1 MAEELEFIGLS
12 VASGQ
17 KLLLSKARGA
27 LRSGELVAVVGRS
40 GSGKTLL
47 TKAIMGL
54 LPEQLRAEGQILLD
68 GQRLDQLSDKAMDQ
82 VRGRSISMLFQQP
95 KRVMNPRMTIRSHLL
110 EALGAHGWG
119 KAKQQEGQVLS
130 LLEEVGLSPAAD
142 VAGLRP
148 DQLSGGMAQ
157 RAMLAVALA
166 ADPEFI
172 LADEPTSSLD
182 SILKAEVLQ
191 LLRRKQQE
199 RGVGVLF
206 ITHDIASIQHIADRV
221 VVVSDGQ
228 IVDQCPTAQIFSKDR
243 HAKTREL
250 VEAALPPVRQ
260 PRAENSDCLIQAAEA
275 SRNYTRRAKGPAALK
290 PTSISLHTGKVM
302 GVVGRSGSG
311 KSTFARLLAGLE
323 QPTSGQIL
331 DKRQGGKATRVQV
344 IAQEPYS
351 SFDPRLP
358 IRTSMSAAVH
368 RLPQNHASERL
379 SQALAQVGLPEE
391 LLERRPGQCSGGQL
405 QRLAIARALLT
416 DPQVLICDESTSAL
430 DSVAQRHILDL
441 LLELRDTIG
450 LGLVV
455 ISHDMDVIC
464 YVSDD
469 VAVFFEGELVEH
481 RPLNDF
487 LANAE
492 HQHSKDLVA
501 ALDITAAVSSA
512 GGPPEIFKSSETNGC

>member
-1 MAEELEFIGLS
+1 MAEELEFIDLS
-12 VASGQ
+12 VVSGQ

-27 LRSGELVAVVGRS
+27 LRSRELVAVVGRS

-68 GQRLDQLSDKAMDQ
+68 GQRLDQLDDKAMDQ
-82 VRGRSISMLFQQP
+82 VRGRRVSMLFQQP
-95 KRVMNPRMTIRSHLL
+95 KRVMNPRMTIRAHLL

-119 KAKQQEGQVLS
+119 KARQHEGQVLS
-130 LLEEVGLSPAAD
+130 LLEEVGLSPAKPI
-142 VAGLRP
+142 AGKRP

-157 RAMLAVALA
+157 RAMLAIALA

-228 IVDQCPTAQIFSKDR
+228 IVDQCPTAQIFSRDR

-250 VEAALPPVRQ
+250 VEAALPAMRA
-260 PRAENSDCLIQAAEA
+260 PRPETSECLLQAVGA
-275 SRNYTRRAKGPAALK
+275 SKNYTRRAKGPAALE
-290 PTSISLHTGKVM
+290 PTSLSLRAGQVL

-323 QPTSGQIL
+323 QPTFGQIL
-331 DKRQGGKATRVQV
+331 DKQQGGEATRVQI

-351 SFDPRLP
+351 SFDPRLDV
-358 IRTSMSAAVH
+358 RTSMSAAVH
-368 RLPQNHASERL
+368 RLPEDQAAERM
-379 SQALAQVGLPEE
+379 ARAMAQVGLPGE
-391 LLERRPGQCSGGQL
+391 LLDRRPGQCSGGQL

-441 LLELRDTIG
+441 LLELRDTMG
-450 LGLVV
+450 LSLVV
-455 ISHDMDVIC
+455 ISHDMDVIR

-469 VAVFFEGELVEH
+469 VAVFYEGELVEH

-492 HQHSKDLVA
+492 HQHSKDLIA

-512 GGPPEIFKSSETNGC
+512 GGHAGA

>member
-1 MAEELEFIGLS
+1 MAKELEFTNLS
-12 VASGQ
+12 VSSGQ
-17 KLLLSKARGA
+17 QLLLSKARGA

-68 GQRLDQLSDKAMDQ
+68 GQRLDQLGDKAMDA
-82 VRGRSISMLFQQP
+82 VRGQRISMLFQQP
-95 KRVMNPRMTIRSHLL
+95 KRVMNPRMTIRAHLL
-110 EALGAHGWG
+110 EAMGAHGWG
-119 KAKQQEGQVLS
+119 KARAHEDRVIA
-130 LLEEVGLSPAAD
+130 LLDEVGLAPAAQI
-142 VAGLRP
+142 ASQRP

-157 RAMLAVALA
+157 RAMLAIALA

-221 VVVSDGQ
+221 VVVSDGK

-250 VEAALPPVRQ
+250 VEATLPAARA
-260 PRAENSDCLIQAAEA
+260 PRTENSRCLLAAVDA
-275 SRNYTRRAKGPAALK
+275 SKNYTRRGKGPAALE
-290 PTSISLHTGKVM
+290 PTSLRLHGGQVL

-311 KSTFARLLAGLE
+311 KSTIARLLAGLE
-323 QPTSGQIL
+323 QPTTGRIITEHN
-331 DKRQGGKATRVQV
+331 DDVATRVQI

-351 SFDPRLP
+351 SFDPRLD
-358 IRTSMSAAVH
+358 IRTSMGAAVQQMA
-368 RLPQNHASERL
+368 PAQASKRMA
-379 SQALAQVGLPEE
+379 QAMAQVGLPEE
-391 LLERRPGQCSGGQL
+391 LLQRRPGQCSGGQL

-416 DPQVLICDESTSAL
+416 EPQVLICDESTSAL

-441 LLELRDTIG
+441 LLELRDTMG
-450 LGLVV
+450 LSLVV
-455 ISHDMDVIC
+455 ISHDMDVIR

-469 VAVFFEGELVEH
+469 VAVFYEGRLVEH
-481 RPLNDF
+481 RPLGEF
-487 LANAE
+487 LTAAE

-501 ALDITAAVSSA
+501 ALDATAASA
-512 GGPPEIFKSSETNGC
+512 ASR

>member
-1 MAEELEFIGLS
+1 MTKELEFINLS
-12 VASGQ
+12 VTADGTS
-17 KLLLSKARGA
+17 LLSKARGA
-27 LRSGELVAVVGRS
+27 LRAGELVAVVGRS

-47 TKAIMGL
+47 TKAILGL
-54 LPEQLRAEGQILLD
+54 LPPQLQADGQIVLD
-68 GQRLDQLSDKAMDQ
+68 DQRLDQLSDKAMDA
-82 VRGRSISMLFQQP
+82 VRGHRISMLFQQP
-95 KRVMNPRMTIRSHLL
+95 KRVMNPRMTIRAHLL
-110 EALGAHGWG
+110 EAMGIHGRT
-119 KAKQQEGQVLS
+119 KARQHEDQMLS

-142 VAGLRP
+142 IASKRP

-157 RAMLAVALA
+157 RAMLAIALA

-182 SILKAEVLQ
+182 SILKSEVLQ

-206 ITHDIASIQHIADRV
+206 ITHDIASIQDIADRV

-243 HAKTREL
+243 HKKTREL
-250 VEAALPPVRQ
+250 VEAALPSVRE
-260 PRAENSDCLIQAAEA
+260 PRTDDSVCLLEA
-275 SRNYTRRAKGPAALK
+275 VSASKNYTRKAKGPAALN
-290 PTSISLHTGKVM
+290 PTTLSLHSGHVL

-323 QPTSGQIL
+323 QPTSGQII
-331 DKRQGGKATRVQV
+331 DTRANAAATRVQ
-344 IAQEPYS
+344 IITQEPYS
-351 SFDPRLP
+351 SFDPRLD
-358 IRTSMSAAVH
+358 IRTSMTAAVH
-368 RLPQNHASERL
+368 RLPVAEAGERMA
-379 SQALAQVGLPEE
+379 QAMAQVGLPKE

-441 LLELRDTIG
+441 LLELRDQMG
-450 LGLVV
+450 LSLVI
-455 ISHDMDVIC
+455 ISHDMDVIR

-481 RPLNDF
+481 SPLNDF
-487 LANAE
+487 LTAPE
-492 HQHSKDLVA
+492 HQHSQDLVA
-501 ALDITAAVSSA
+501 ALDFTAASKA
-512 GGPPEIFKSSETNGC
+512 R

>member
-1 MAEELEFIGLS
+1 MTRELEFIDLS
-12 VASGQ
+12 VSSGDQ
-17 KLLLSKARGA
+17 RLLSEARGA
-27 LRSGELVAVVGRS
+27 LRAGELVAVVGRS

-47 TKAIMGL
+47 TKAIIGL
-54 LPEQLRAEGQILLD
+54 LPQQLRVEGKILLD
-68 GQRLDQLSDKAMDQ
+68 GQRLDQLDEKAMDS
-82 VRGRSISMLFQQP
+82 VRGRRISMLFQQP
-95 KRVMNPRMTIRSHLL
+95 KRVMNPRLTIRAHLL

-119 KAKQQEGQVLS
+119 KARQHEDRVLS
-130 LLEEVGLSPAAD
+130 LLEEVGLSPAKQI
-142 VAGLRP
+142 AGKRP

-157 RAMLAVALA
+157 RAMLAIALA

-182 SILKAEVLQ
+182 SILKSEVLQ

-206 ITHDIASIQHIADRV
+206 VTHDIASIQHIADRV

-228 IVDQCPTAQIFSKDR
+228 IVDQCPTALIFSKDR
-243 HAKTREL
+243 HSKTREL
-250 VEAALPPVRQ
+250 VEASLPPLRTL
-260 PRAENSDCLIQAAEA
+260 RATDSACLLEA
-275 SRNYTRRAKGPAALK
+275 VDAGKNYTRRAKGPAALN
-290 PTSISLHTGKVM
+290 PASLRLHGGQVL

-323 QPTSGQIL
+323 QPTTGRIIHAHHN
-331 DKRQGGKATRVQV
+331 GEATRVQV

-351 SFDPRLP
+351 SFDPRLT

-368 RLPQNHASERL
+368 RLPAIQAGERMA
-379 SQALAQVGLPEE
+379 QAMVQVGLPEQ
-391 LLERRPGQCSGGQL
+391 LLDRRPGQCSGGQL

-416 DPQVLICDESTSAL
+416 EPQVLICDESTSAL

-441 LLELRDTIG
+441 LLDLREQMG
-450 LGLVV
+450 LSLVV
-455 ISHDMDVIC
+455 ISHDMDVIR

-469 VAVFFEGELVEH
+469 VAVFYEGELVEH
-481 RPLNDF
+481 RPLDDF
-487 LANAE
+487 LADPE

-501 ALDITAAVSSA
+501 ALDITAAVPSA
-512 GGPPEIFKSSETNGC
+512 S